1 MLTRSNELVNAMLAP
16 AHERIL
22 DAAVACFGRHGYRKA
37 SIEVIAEH
45 AKVGKGSVY
54 LHCKDKE
61 DLFYQAVHRELRTWT
76 GEMSKLIDH
85 RVPADELMYQIAVAD
100 LHFVEKRPLVQRALM
115 GLLQADLPG
124 WAAEFDELRAIGR
137 RHVEELIRLGI
148 KQKVF
153 ASDLDVEATAQVL
166 QDMHYA
172 GRVLVTRTHQELAEV
187 RRHQMAAMRLVMKG
201 LQSR

>member
-76 GEMSKLIDH
+76 GEMSKLIDP

-172 GRVLVTRTHQELAEV
+172 GRVLGTRTHQELAEV

>member
-76 GEMSKLIDH
+76 GEMSKLIDP

-137 RHVEELIRLGI
+137 RHGEELIRLGI

-172 GRVLVTRTHQELAEV
+172 GRVLGTRTHQELAEV